1 MRWKF
6 VGITLVFQLAAAAA
20 EVKLELRGAI
30 VPPREFVQ
38 VSLEGASSPFVSR
51 TLTDSRGRFRFRNLV
66 PGPYTLRIFIPGL
79 TQILRTVE
87 VSPSL
92 AGEDRRIDVTVPY
105 DPEAPDKQAQQSTHT
120 VSARQLSLPS
130 AAVRE
135 YREALALLERHQVE
149 EAIRRLERAVKL
161 APRFVEAW
169 NHLGTIA
176 YQQRRFEDAEKFFR
190 TALEHEPGSYVPTV
204 NLGGVLITVGRYEEA
219 LPYNLYAVQK
229 EPRDA
234 LAQAQL
240 GKNYLRLGKLDPAL
254 QHLNE
259 AKRLDPDHFSFPQLS
274 LAEIYLRRGDLSQA
288 ATEFEDFLKRH
299 PDAAQAATVREYLK
313 KIKTQ

>member
-1 MRWKF
+1 MQWR
-6 VGITLVFQLAAAAA
+6 ILSLALALGMAAGAA
-20 EVKLELRGAI
+20 ELKLELRGEI

-38 VSLEGASSPFVSR
+38 VSLEGATSTYVSR
-51 TLTDSRGRFRFRNLV
+51 TLTDSRGRFRFRNLA

-79 TQILRTVE
+79 TQLMRTVE
-87 VSPSL
+87 ISPSL
-92 AGEDRRIDVTVPY
+92 ADKDRRISVTVPY

-120 VSARQLSLPS
+120 ISARQLSLPS

-135 YREALALLERHQVE
+135 YREALNLLERHQVE
-149 EAIRRLERAVKL
+149 EAIRRLERAVQL
-161 APRFVEAW
+161 APRFIEAW

-190 TALEHEPGSYVPTV
+190 TALEHEPGSYTPTV

-229 EPRDA
+229 DPRDA

-240 GKNYLRLGKLDPAL
+240 GKNYLRLGKLDPAF
-254 QHLNE
+254 QHLSE

-274 LAEIYLRRGDLSQA
+274 LAEIHLRRGDPVQA
-288 ATEFEDFLKRH
+288 AAEFEDFLKRH
-299 PDAAQAATVREYLK
+299 PDSVQAATVREYLK